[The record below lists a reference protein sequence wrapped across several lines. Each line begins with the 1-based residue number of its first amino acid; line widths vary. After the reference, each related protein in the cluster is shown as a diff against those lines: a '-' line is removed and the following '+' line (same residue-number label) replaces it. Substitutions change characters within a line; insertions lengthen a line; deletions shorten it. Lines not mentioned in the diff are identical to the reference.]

1 MPHPNDSNSF
11 AGSQTPNTG
20 VRRLRSPATLQG
32 AAAEELRRR
41 IVLGDLPPGAVLKDT
56 DIATQMGL
64 SNTPVR
70 EAFVTLA
77 AEGLV
82 EIIPN
87 KSKRV
92 TPIDN
97 ESMVDLLL
105 VQSHLWEL
113 GYLWGGK
120 HVGEAELSALKE
132 SIDTQRRAMLA
143 GDVLTAVNASQEF
156 HLVLIA
162 ASGNQELVRVS
173 VDRIPLIQRFVIL
186 QMPWLPNQDM
196 LDIHESM
203 YREFASN
210 KPENAIALFRQA
222 CGTLLNGAIKLRDI
236 AKK

>member
-1 MPHPNDSNSF
+1 MSIV
-11 AGSQTPNTG
+11 SQNIS
-20 VRRLRSPATLQG
+20 RLRAPTTLHG
-32 AAAEELRRR
+32 AAVEELRRR
-41 IVLGDLPPGAVLKDT
+41 IVLGDLSPGNPLRDT
-56 DIATQMGL
+56 DIAQQMGL

-70 EAFVTLA
+70 EAFVKLA

-92 TPIDN
+92 TPIDH
-97 ESMVDLLL
+97 EAMVDLLL

-120 HVGEAELSALKE
+120 NVAGPELAALKD

-156 HLVLIA
+156 HLVLMA

-186 QMPWLPNQDM
+186 EIPWLPNQEM

-203 YREFASN
+203 YKEFSAH

-222 CGTLLNGAIKLRDI
+222 CGSLLNGAIKLRD
-236 AKK
+236 AKNTDN